1 MKNVLIVSA
10 LPQETEYIDEYLK
23 DNTQWLKVKDGEY
36 VNFIKDVTVFV
47 KILGVGKVNAAF
59 QTADAIHE
67 VKPDLIVNV
76 GVAGGLADD
85 LDRGSV
91 AIGTDY
97 VQVDM
102 KTLLPENSP
111 VIDPSPLGLID
122 GIIEVAKSN
131 DISYRAGRIA
141 TGDFV
146 LYENKKRKAIKK
158 EFNPIAF
165 DMETAAVAQ
174 VATAKKIDFIGI
186 RSFSDMA
193 NKKTIGLISK
203 KAEFDN
209 AEKQLREKVFRLPA
223 KLIIDYLEQENEV
236 SA

>member
-23 DNTQWLKVKDGEY
+23 DKSDWLRQNDGDY
-36 VNFIKDVTVFV
+36 VNMIKDIHVYV
-47 KILGVGKVNAAF
+47 KVLGVGKVNAAF
-59 QTADAIHE
+59 QTADAISA
-67 VKPDLIVNV
+67 VQPDLIVNV

-85 LDRGSV
+85 LERGAV

-97 VQVDM
+97 VQVDL
-102 KTLLPENSP
+102 KTFLPENRP
-111 VIDPSPLGLID
+111 VISPTPAYLVD
-122 GIIEVAKSN
+122 GILKVAAEN
-131 DISYRAGRIA
+131 NISYRAGRIA

-146 LYENKKRKAIKK
+146 LFERKKRRAIKK

-174 VATAKKIDFIGI
+174 VASAKKIDFVGI

-193 NKKTIGLISK
+193 NKRTIGILSK
-203 KAEFDN
+203 KDDVDSSER
-209 AEKQLREKVFRLPA
+209 KLREDVFKLPA
-223 KLIIDYLEQENEV
+223 KLIIDYLEQENE
-236 SA
+236 AIA

>member
-23 DNTQWLKVKDGEY
+23 DKPDWFKQKDGDF
-36 VNFIKDVTVFV
+36 VNMIKDIHVYVRV
-47 KILGVGKVNAAF
+47 LGVGKVNAAF
-59 QTADAIHE
+59 QTADAINA
-67 VKPDLIVNV
+67 VQPDLIVNV

-85 LDRGSV
+85 LERGAV

-97 VQVDM
+97 VQVDL
-102 KTLLPENSP
+102 KTFLPENSP
-111 VIDPSPLGLID
+111 VISPTPSYLLD
-122 GIIEVAKSN
+122 GILKVAATN

-158 EFNPIAF
+158 EYDPIAF

-174 VATAKKIDFIGI
+174 VATAKHIDFIGI

-193 NKKTIGLISK
+193 NKKTIKLLGK
-203 KAEFDN
+203 KDN
-209 AEKQLREKVFRLPA
+209 INQAEKKLREEVFKIPS
-223 KLIIDYLEQENEV
+223 KLIIDYLEQEGNRI
-236 SA
+236 A